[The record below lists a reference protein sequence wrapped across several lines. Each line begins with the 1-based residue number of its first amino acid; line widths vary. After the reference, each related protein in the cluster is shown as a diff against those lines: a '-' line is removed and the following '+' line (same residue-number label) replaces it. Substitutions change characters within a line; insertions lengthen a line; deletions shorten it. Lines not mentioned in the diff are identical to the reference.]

1 MTPSGIVIVDT
12 PAGLTSH
19 DVVHQLRKLYG
30 TRKVGHAGTLD
41 PMATGVLVIGIKA
54 ATRLLGHL
62 SGTTKEYQATIRLGA
77 SSTTDD
83 REGELG
89 ERCDTSHIDDAAIYV
104 ARESQLGTV
113 MQVPS
118 SVSAKRVDGKRAHA
132 LARSGE
138 HFELEAAQVRID
150 SFEIQ
155 GINRESGW
163 IDIDVNVVC
172 SSGTFIRAIARD
184 LGSDLGVGGHLIQ
197 LRRTRVGPFTI
208 EDSVNLNELMESD
221 NPSSRIIDMGK
232 IAKQIWPH
240 IVVSDSDRQKIAY
253 GQRLAVVD
261 LPEASLLALLDGQG
275 ALIALA
281 RVTPEAMEYRAV
293 FIGSS

>member
-1 MTPSGIVIVDT
+1 MTPSGIVIVDK

-41 PMATGVLVIGIKA
+41 PMATGVLVIGINA

-132 LARSGE
+132 LVRSGE
-138 HFELEAAQVRID
+138 HFDLEAAQVRID
-150 SFEIQ
+150 SLEIQ

-208 EDSVNLNELMESD
+208 ENSVKLNELMESD

-240 IVVSDSDRQKIAY
+240 IVVSDSDRQKITY
-253 GQRLAVVD
+253 GQRLAVAD
-261 LPEASLLALLDGQG
+261 LPEAPLLALLDGQG

-281 RVTPEAMEYRAV
+281 SVTPEAMEYRAV

>member
-1 MTPSGIVIVDT
+1 MTPSGIVIVDK

-83 REGELG
+83 CEGVLG
-89 ERCDTSHIDDAAIYV
+89 ERCDTSHIDDAAIHV

-208 EDSVNLNELMESD
+208 ENSVKLNELMESD

-240 IVVSDSDRQKIAY
+240 IVVSDSDRQKITY
-253 GQRLAVVD
+253 GQRLAVAD
-261 LPEASLLALLDGQG
+261 LPEAPLLALLDGQG

-281 RVTPEAMEYRAV
+281 TVTPEAMEYRAV

>member
-1 MTPSGIVIVDT
+1 MTPSGIVIVDK

-41 PMATGVLVIGIKA
+41 PMATGVLVIGINA

-83 REGELG
+83 CEGVLG
-89 ERCDTSHIDDAAIYV
+89 ERCDTSHIDDAAIHV

-132 LARSGE
+132 LVRSGE
-138 HFELEAAQVRID
+138 HFDLEAAQVRID
-150 SFEIQ
+150 SLEIQ

-208 EDSVNLNELMESD
+208 ENSVKLNELMESD

-240 IVVSDSDRQKIAY
+240 IVVSDSDRQKITY
-253 GQRLAVVD
+253 GQRLAVAD
-261 LPEASLLALLDGQG
+261 LPEAPLLALLDGQG

-281 RVTPEAMEYRAV
+281 SVTPEAMEYRAV

>member
-1 MTPSGIVIVDT
+1 MTPSGIVIVDK

-41 PMATGVLVIGIKA
+41 PMATGVLVIGINA

-83 REGELG
+83 CEGVLG
-89 ERCDTSHIDDAAIYV
+89 ERCDTSHIDDAAIHV

-132 LARSGE
+132 LVRSGE
-138 HFELEAAQVRID
+138 HFDLEAAEVRID
-150 SFEIQ
+150 SLEIQ

-208 EDSVNLNELMESD
+208 ENSVKLNELMESD

-240 IVVSDSDRQKIAY
+240 IVVSDSDRQKITY
-253 GQRLAVVD
+253 GQRLAVAD
-261 LPEASLLALLDGQG
+261 LPEAPLLALLDGQG

-281 RVTPEAMEYRAV
+281 SVTPEAMEYRAV

>member
-1 MTPSGIVIVDT
+1 MTTSGIVIVDK

-41 PMATGVLVIGIKA
+41 PMAMGVLVIGINA

-62 SGTTKEYQATIRLGA
+62 SGTSKEYQATIRLGA

-83 REGELG
+83 CEGELG
-89 ERCDTSHIDDAAIYV
+89 ERCDTSHLDDAAIY
-104 ARESQLGTV
+104 AACEGQLGTI

-118 SVSAKRVDGKRAHA
+118 TVSAKRIDGKRAHA
-132 LARSGE
+132 LVRSGE
-138 HFELEAAQVRID
+138 HFELKASQVRID
-150 SFEIQ
+150 SLKTQRIT
-155 GINRESGW
+155 RESGW

-184 LGSDLGVGGHLIQ
+184 LGSDLGVGGHLVR
-197 LRRTRVGPFTI
+197 LRRTRVGPFTV
-208 EDSVNLNELMESD
+208 EDSVNLKALMGSD
-221 NPSSRIIDMGK
+221 DPPCRVIDMGK

-240 IVVSDSDRQKIAY
+240 IVVSDSDRQKVTY
-253 GQRLAVVD
+253 GQRLAVAD
-261 LPEASLLALLDGQG
+261 LPAAPLLAILDGQG

-281 RVTPEAMEYRAV
+281 SVTPEAMEYRAV

>member
-1 MTPSGIVIVDT
+1 MTPSGIVIVDK

-41 PMATGVLVIGIKA
+41 PMATGVLVIGINA

-150 SFEIQ
+150 SLEIQ

-163 IDIDVNVVC
+163 IDIDINVVC

-208 EDSVNLNELMESD
+208 EDSVNLNELIESD
-221 NPSSRIIDMGK
+221 NPWSRIIDMGK

-240 IVVSDSDRQKIAY
+240 IVVSDSDRPKIAY
-253 GQRLAVVD
+253 GQRLAVAD
-261 LPEASLLALLDGQG
+261 LPEAPLLALLDGQG

-281 RVTPEAMEYRAV
+281 SVTPEAMEYRAV